1 MSRNLFWLRDD
12 QWARIEPQLPTD
24 VRGVGRVDHRRAV
37 SAGRD
42 YALGGSGGAREHPY
56 QCKAPT
62 YYGFFIIRRG
72 FRHSP
77 SK

>member
-1 MSRNLFWLRDD
+1 MSRNLFWLSDD

-42 YALGGSGGAREHPY
+42 YALGCNGGASEHPY
-56 QCKAPT
+56 QCKAP
-62 YYGFFIIRRG
+62 I
-72 FRHSP
+72 
-77 SK
+77 